1 MKIELGNSYVT
12 KMGTIVGIIEALPN
26 PICGWVYRGDN
37 NIYYSPEGKVSL
49 KGDYDD
55 SCDLVREYLGKEVEE
70 CDLQLQQSKYVQ
82 EAEDMVNSPPHY
94 TQGPVECIDAI
105 QSALSP
111 EEFKGYLRGN
121 ILKYMWRT
129 NQKGGKQ
136 DLEKSLW
143 YLNKLIEVAE

>member
-1 MKIELGNSYVT
+1 MKIELGKTYVNRI
-12 KMGTIVGIIEALPN
+12 GQAVTILEELVN
-26 PICGWVYRGDN
+26 PVHEWVFRGDTN
-37 NIYYSPEGKVSL
+37 WYYSKTGSVDFTDGGRVEF
-49 KGDYDD
+49 DQ
-55 SCDLVREYLGKEVEE
+55 DLVAELGSIDDVANR
-70 CDLQLQQSKYVQ
+70 LQQSKHVQ
-82 EAEDMVNSPPHY
+82 EAEDMVNSPSHY
-94 TQGPVECIDAI
+94 TQGSVECIDAI

-143 YLNKLIEVAE
+143 YLNKLIGTFE